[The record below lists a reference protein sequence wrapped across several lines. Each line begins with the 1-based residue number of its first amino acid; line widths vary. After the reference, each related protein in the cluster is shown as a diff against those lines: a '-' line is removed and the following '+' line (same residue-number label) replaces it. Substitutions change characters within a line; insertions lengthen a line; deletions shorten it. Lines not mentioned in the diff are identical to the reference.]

1 MKPAPFNYVKPSSM
15 SEALAFL
22 GKHQDAVVLAGGQSL
37 VPMLNMRL
45 VTPSHV
51 VDIRALPGLREI
63 SFEAGWLRMGA
74 LVRHSDV
81 AASPTI
87 AGMAPLLQEAVL
99 HIGHPAIR
107 NRGTIGGSLAL
118 ADPAAEL
125 PACVLALGGRIAIE
139 ARDGTRYVE
148 AADFFTGT
156 FETALRPGELLRAVE
171 VPVPTLGYR
180 SAFDELARRH
190 GDYALAGLAAHGRI
204 DGGRVFDLRLAF
216 FATSDRPVLAAA
228 VAQKLEGADLSA
240 AKIEGAVVA
249 LGDDIQTIG
258 QPGCDAQTK
267 LHYCRVLAKRVL
279 TRLAA

>member
-216 FATSDRPVLAAA
+216 FATGDRPILAAA
-228 VAQKLEGADLSA
+228 VAQKLEGADLST

>member
-1 MKPAPFNYVKPSSM
+1 M
-15 SEALAFL
+15 SEALAFR
-22 GKHQDAVVLAGGQSL
+22 GEHQDAVVLAGGQSL

-63 SFEAGWLRMGA
+63 SVEAGWLRMGA

-81 AASPTI
+81 AASPMI

-125 PACVLALGGRIAIE
+125 PACVLALGGR
-139 ARDGTRYVE
+139 TRYVE

-258 QPGCDAQTK
+258 QPGCGAQTK
-267 LHYCRVLAKRVL
+267 LHHCRVLAKRVL
-279 TRLAA
+279 TRRAA